1 MRARKEKI
9 GTDKIDTDAQINHDK
24 QTNKQTNKQTDW
36 TDKIDSDRL
45 IR

>member
-24 QTNKQTNKQTDW
+24 QTNKQTDW

>member
-1 MRARKEKI
+1 MHARQEKK

-24 QTNKQTNKQTDW
+24 QTNKQIGQ
-36 TDKIDSDRL
+36 

>member
-1 MRARKEKI
+1 MRDKKK

-24 QTNKQTNKQTDW
+24 QTNKQANKQANKQTNQP
-36 TDKIDSDRL
+36 IGQ